1 METDLSPFLSTGIAG
16 IVLVCFML
24 RLECILSR
32 LDESLQLMARAII
45 RLAARRESEIAA
57 EVSSAVSRSRPEQS

>member
-1 METDLSPFLSTGIAG
+1 MEIDLSPFLSAGIAG
-16 IVLVCFML
+16 IVLVWFML
-24 RLECILSR
+24 RLERILSR

-57 EVSSAVSRSRPEQS
+57 ELSSAISRSRPEQS

>member
-1 METDLSPFLSTGIAG
+1 MEIDLSPFLNAGIAG
-16 IVLVCFML
+16 IVLVWFML
-24 RLECILSR
+24 RLERILSR

-57 EVSSAVSRSRPEQS
+57 DLSSVISRGRAEKS